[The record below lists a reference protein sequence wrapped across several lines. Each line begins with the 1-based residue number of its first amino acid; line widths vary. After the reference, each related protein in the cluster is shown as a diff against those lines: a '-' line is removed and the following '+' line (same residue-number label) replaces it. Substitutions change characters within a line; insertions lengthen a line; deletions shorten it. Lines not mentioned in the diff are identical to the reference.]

1 MRIRESD
8 TPHGEAQR
16 RRATITIGTLRQRQL
31 NGESQRRR
39 ATITHWIAAP
49 AAAQRRNSTPKAKT
63 AGSSTRQARAPA
75 QSASRAYSKG
85 CALPRPPRLA
95 RNDLFAFAQNTKAPL
110 DMGVWGRSPKPL
122 NPKRLYYGWSGA
134 GVQLPWRAR
143 LGQRSSPTLL
153 VRGGSQ
159 PARAFA
165 QAGPKP

>member
-1 MRIRESD
+1 MIMLFIPGGRGGANPTPSRSPSSRSKCAPTATASLQQGQPQWRNPTTKANATAMRIRESE

-16 RRATITIGTLRQRQL
+16 RRATITIGTLRQRQP
-31 NGESQRRR
+31 NGETQRRR

-95 RNDLFAFAQNTKAPL
+95 RDGLFAFAQNAKAPR
-110 DMGVWGRSPKPL
+110 DRGVGGR
-122 NPKRLYYGWSGA
+122 
-134 GVQLPWRAR
+134 
-143 LGQRSSPTLL
+143 
-153 VRGGSQ
+153 
-159 PARAFA
+159 
-165 QAGPKP
+165 